1 MKFYF
6 QSARSIFLT
15 LIISMLI
22 WECAGTGGKTH
33 FQLETDLTSRHVV
46 IDSTLVADSS
56 MEAFIA
62 QYRKEL
68 KKTMGVV
75 IGRTAVDL
83 KRGKPEAPLNN
94 FVADLMLKR
103 ANRDYPQPVDVAITN
118 VGGLRTNI
126 PAGLITLGKIYEVMP
141 FENELVILELTGE
154 QMLELGRQI
163 GEVKGECIAG
173 MQLEFTEKK
182 LTRMLIG
189 GKEVDPK
196 RMYRVVTTDYLSS
209 PGRKKLQILGQVPRE
224 FLGVK
229 LRDAILDEV
238 RALQAAGKPVTA
250 KVEGRIVFR

>member
-1 MKFYF
+1 MRFDF
-6 QSARSIFLT
+6 RSARSIFLS
-15 LIISMLI
+15 LILSVLI

-33 FQLETDLTSRHVV
+33 FQLSENLTSRHVV
-46 IDSTLVADSS
+46 IDSTLTADSG

-62 QYRKEL
+62 PYRSEL

-75 IGRTAVDL
+75 IGRAAVDL

-126 PAGLITLGKIYEVMP
+126 PAGPITLGKIYEVMP
-141 FENELVILELTGE
+141 FENELVILEFTGE

-163 GEVKGECIAG
+163 GEVRGECIAG
-173 MQLEFTEKK
+173 MRLEFTDKK

-189 GKEVDPK
+189 GKEVDPN
-196 RMYRVVTTDYLSS
+196 RVYRVVTTDYLSS
-209 PGRKKLQILGQVPRE
+209 PGRKKLQILGQVPRK

-238 RALQAAGKPVTA
+238 KELQAAGKPVTA